1 MSHPPQPELEAGP
14 AQPARGQA
22 GSSHVGLWIILA
34 AALAYCV
41 WIGVHWLPL
50 GYTDRE
56 LAASASRVWDVKREL
71 TEHGRLLWWTPN
83 FMSGSSYALNYSR
96 GFYLVPWILFSTFTS
111 LDVTG
116 KLMALCAIFAS
127 AVTMYLCAR
136 HFLRDQWAAVLAGVT
151 YMLCPEQLTRAAT
164 REHITISLF
173 MPFAP
178 LMWWLFA
185 RSLQSGKFRDV
196 FWCGLA
202 FVFAMWTDYKQ
213 FFVQGLFLFGYL
225 LYWLCLPERRAHLAK
240 TVRTCLMLGIVFL
253 GLGAAFLTPGLVES
267 KYVKLFEGDP
277 LEAWQRT
284 YSFKSVLALVDRD
297 GIVTRH
303 AVAGVAEYAR
313 SPGFRPASD
322 QEAAQLQPR
331 IARVLSLKMDS
342 PEKYV
347 GLVLLALI
355 GWAALFNRRRA
366 DRGFFW
372 FCVGAAMASVSLAT
386 GLSSVAAANWETFTA
401 LFGLSGVPA
410 FTRVAAILTVLGV
423 AMGLAVFAR
432 RKLTAPRKWA
442 IAGGVLAAF
451 LFLPP
456 FGWLAHLP
464 IFDDIRAPNVFFNL
478 PFAFLGALLAGFFVT
493 DVLSVSRWR
502 ALAPMVVAAAAVLML
517 VDYWPFQKATRE
529 NPVSK
534 TTLKNLETAYTALRK
549 DTDRVKAYSISDRYF
564 CLLGPMWSGK
574 PEVYEAF
581 YDWMAPL
588 GTGLLNQQ
596 ASKSWDGHRA
606 LLNLMN
612 ARYVL
617 YDKTDPDSARNA
629 QLLALYRQTSPIVL
643 ENEDFAVFR
652 NDTAHPYLTGYARA
666 CLFDGD
672 LRDSPQLALALAAR
686 NWPLVHK
693 TADADATSEYERIY
707 GNGGPPIAPS
717 RDNELVPF
725 ADLNLVRDD
734 AQRIRIYLNAPR
746 RCLAV
751 IAESYYPYWRVDV
764 DGKPVELLRVSCALM
779 GVNLSAG
786 AHEIVLRYE
795 APRLY
800 ALTGVI
806 SILALIG
813 SAAAAF
819 GRRP

>member
-1 MSHPPQPELEAGP
+1 MSHSPQPKLEAGP
-14 AQPARGQA
+14 ARATRGPG
-22 GSSHVGLWIILA
+22 GSSHVGLYIILA
-34 AALAYCV
+34 AALAYCA
-41 WIGVHWLPL
+41 WIGAHWLPL
-50 GYTDRE
+50 GYSDKE

-71 TEHGRLLWWTPN
+71 TEHGGLPWWTPN

-111 LDVTG
+111 LDVAG

-127 AVTMYLCAR
+127 AVTMYFCAR
-136 HFLRDQWAAVLAGVT
+136 HFLRDEWAAVLAGVA
-151 YMLCPEQLTRAAT
+151 YMLYPEQLTRAAT
-164 REHITISLF
+164 QEHMTISLF

-213 FFVQGLFLFGYL
+213 IFVQEVFLFGYL
-225 LYWLCLPERRAHLAK
+225 LYWLCLPERRPHRAK
-240 TVRTCLMLGIVFL
+240 TVRTCVMLGIVFL
-253 GLGAAFLTPGLVES
+253 GLGAVFLTPVFVES
-267 KYVKLFEGDP
+267 KYVKLFAGDP

-284 YSFKSVLALVDRD
+284 YAFKSLLALVDRD
-297 GIVTRH
+297 GVATRH
-303 AVAGVAEYAR
+303 AVAGLVEHAR
-313 SPGFRPASD
+313 SPGFHPASE
-322 QEAAQLQPR
+322 QEAAQLQSQ

-342 PEKYV
+342 PEKYG

-386 GLSSVAAANWETFTA
+386 GLSSVAAANWKTFIA
-401 LFGLSGVPA
+401 LLGLSGVPA
-410 FTRVAAILTVLGV
+410 FIRLAAILMVSGV
-423 AMGLAVFAR
+423 AAALAVFAK
-432 RKLTAPRKWA
+432 RKLTTRRKWA

-451 LFLPP
+451 LFLPA

-464 IFDDIRAPNVFFNL
+464 LFKEIRAPNVFFGL

-493 DVLSVSRWR
+493 DVLSVPRWR
-502 ALAPMVVAAAAVLML
+502 AHAPKVVAAVAVLML
-517 VDYWPFQKATRE
+517 VDYWPYQKATHE

-534 TTLKNLETAYTALRK
+534 TTLGNLEAAYTALRK
-549 DTDRVKAYSISDRYF
+549 DPDWVKAYAISGRYF
-564 CLLGPMWSGK
+564 CLFGPMWSGK
-574 PEVYEAF
+574 PQVYEAF
-581 YDWMAPL
+581 YNWMAPL

-596 ASKSWDGHRA
+596 ASRSWDEHRA
-606 LLNLMN
+606 FLNLMN
-612 ARYVL
+612 ARYVV
-617 YDKTDPDSARNA
+617 YDKTDPDNA
-629 QLLALYRQTSPIVL
+629 GNAPLLALYRQTFPVAL
-643 ENEDFAVFR
+643 ENEDFAVFC
-652 NDTAHPYLTGYARA
+652 NDTAHPYVTGYARA

-693 TADADATSEYERIY
+693 PAGADAASKYERIY
-707 GNGGPPIAPS
+707 GNGDPPMAAS
-717 RDNELVPF
+717 RDNELVQF
-725 ADLNLVRDD
+725 TDLRLVRED
-734 AQRIRIYLNAPR
+734 AQRIRIHLNAPR
-746 RCLAV
+746 DCLAV
-751 IAESYYPYWRVDV
+751 IAESYYPYWRAQV
-764 DGKPVELLRVSCALM
+764 DGKPVELLRVSCGLM

-786 AHEIVLRYE
+786 THEIVLRYE

-800 ALTGVI
+800 ALTGII
-806 SILALIG
+806 SLLALIG
-813 SAAAAF
+813 FGAAAF
-819 GRRP
+819 RRRS